1 MIPQFGPDVSQAFL
15 AANGL
20 RLIIRS
26 HEGPD
31 ARDAEWRPDFM
42 PPMLAGYTLDHQ
54 TDCEPL
60 WYLTAYHARHI
71 WRHCPEQSRQRSFG
85 DCSDAD
91 AR

>member
-1 MIPQFGPDVSQAFL
+1 LIPQFGPDASQAFL

-42 PPMLAGYTLDHQ
+42 PPMLAGYTLDHE
-54 TDCEPL
+54 TDCEPFDKL
-60 WYLTAYHARHI
+60 
-71 WRHCPEQSRQRSFG
+71 SRGMRCFSGGSASPRSFF
-85 DCSDAD
+85 
-91 AR
+91 

>member
-1 MIPQFGPDVSQAFL
+1 MIPQFGPDASQAFL

-42 PPMLAGYTLDHQ
+42 PPMLAGYTLDHE
-54 TDCEPL
+54 TDCEPSGVL
-60 WYLTAYHARHI
+60 LRACAACVEAMPSIVVRDSSVTA
-71 WRHCPEQSRQRSFG
+71 SR
-85 DCSDAD
+85 
-91 AR
+91 